1 VIIALW
7 KGVPSLIM
15 FYTDTVSVRK
25 WRRESEGDRDPH
37 PSTFDRAPSP
47 QQGDAVV
54 PAPVARHAFRRSPAG
69 VHVRLELQN
78 IAFSIPVFHEQQ
90 WSSHLCLRTPLRRSS
105 ILSPSAS
112 RLPDPVCSLLVSTAT
127 RGGGVPLASQ
137 CSLRSCRPSS
147 TGRAERFNRR
157 TRSGL
162 GSAVLAPASRASS
175 EGAAS
180 YGRRRPRRW
189 TRRYPPVVEVARRG
203 PRPHDGPLA
212 AGRVDVKRL
221 SPDRVNTH
229 PNGIVA
235 GRHWPQA
242 HCKACPKSAI
252 AR

>member
-1 VIIALW
+1 MIIALW
-7 KGVPSLIM
+7 KAVPSLIM
-15 FYTDTVSVRK
+15 FYTDTVSVRV
-25 WRRESEGDRDPH
+25 WRRGSEGDRDPH

-69 VHVRLELQN
+69 VHVRLKLQN
-78 IAFSIPVFHEQQ
+78 IAFSIPVFHQQQ

-137 CSLRSCRPSS
+137 CNLRSCRPSS

-175 EGAAS
+175 EGTAS
-180 YGRRRPRRW
+180 NRRRQPCRW
-189 TRRYPPVVEVARRG
+189 TRRYPHRRG
-203 PRPHDGPLA
+203 GCASWPATTRWPSRSREGGRETPLA
-212 AGRVDVKRL
+212 GPRQHTPERDRGRSTL
-221 SPDRVNTH
+221 
-229 PNGIVA
+229 A
-235 GRHWPQA
+235 
-242 HCKACPKSAI
+242 
-252 AR
+252 ARPTA